1 MAATDVVVI
10 GAGHN
15 GLVCA
20 SYLARAGL
28 QVTILESAPHPGGC
42 IFTDELPDGQGRL
55 ERGAY
60 EHGGIV
66 GTGVAADLQLAE
78 NYGLEWIERDELV
91 LSPCDDGSAL
101 AFHRSL
107 DRTVELLGEVVGSD
121 EAERYR
127 RFVDWAAAASNILH
141 QADGGPP
148 PTLRELSALAEVS
161 LGSEG
166 RRFMQALLS
175 SATDF
180 TNARFTDDR
189 LRGTLCHWASHSQQP
204 STEPGTAAGAIL
216 FGSFHGHPSVRPKG
230 GSRGTIDAL
239 VRCFE
244 AAGGTVRCSAAV
256 ERVELTSDGSRALAV
271 HAAGERFE
279 ARRAI
284 VSAIDAKR
292 LFQRLIGPDGT
303 PDEIAG
309 EVARMHTGGR
319 NVGEIKVDAVIDA
332 LPKIPGPEGF
342 ERSLLLSPNT
352 GTDIRDSFA
361 SVMLGSYAKRPPL
374 MIAFPSA
381 LEPGW
386 APDGRHVVWI
396 STWIPFEPSEGSW
409 TDASL
414 DTAADQTWE
423 VAEQAIGSS
432 MKMVERRVTGPEDW
446 VAHNGNPMSNPNHIS
461 MSLDQLL
468 SNRPSPSLSR
478 YSTPVGGLFL
488 TGAGT
493 HPGGGITGAPGRNA
507 AAVVLDSLGIRR
519 RSTVEAMKARAA
531 LFSDA
536 LKAARSLGGSA

>member
-1 MAATDVVVI
+1 MTSTDVVVV

-28 QVTILESAPHPGGC
+28 EVIVLESAPHPGGC
-42 IFTDELPDGQGRL
+42 IFTDDLPDGQGRL

-66 GTGVAADLQLAE
+66 GTGVAEDLELTDRF
-78 NYGLEWIERDELV
+78 GLEWIERDELV
-91 LSPCDDGSAL
+91 LSPCDDGTAL

-107 DRTVELLGEVVGSD
+107 ERTVELLADVVGAE
-121 EAERYR
+121 EAGRYR
-127 RFVDWAAAASNILH
+127 RFVEWASSASTILH

-148 PTLRELSALAEVS
+148 PTLRELSALAEVA

-180 TNARFTDDR
+180 TNSRFQDDR

-216 FGSFHGHPSVRPKG
+216 FGSFHGHPAVRPKG
-230 GSRGTIDAL
+230 GSRGTVEAL
-239 VRCFE
+239 VRCLE
-244 AAGGTVRCSAAV
+244 ASGGTVRCSAAV
-256 ERVELTSDGSRALAV
+256 ERVELSANGSRAVAV

-292 LFQRLIGPDGT
+292 LFQRLIGPEGT
-303 PDEIAG
+303 PDSIAP
-309 EVARMHTGGR
+309 EVDRMHTGGR
-319 NVGEIKVDAVIDA
+319 NVGEIKVDAVIES
-332 LPKIPGPEGF
+332 LPEIPGPEGF
-342 ERSLLLSPNT
+342 ERSFLLSPNT

-361 SVMLGSYAKRPPL
+361 EIMVGRYAKRPPL
-374 MIAFPSA
+374 MIAFPSV

-386 APDGRHVVWI
+386 APDGRQVVWI
-396 STWIPFEPSEGSW
+396 STWLPFEPAEGPW
-409 TDASL
+409 TEESQEE
-414 DTAADQTWE
+414 AADRTWQI
-423 VAEQAIGSS
+423 AERAIGSS
-432 MKMVERRVTGPEDW
+432 MKMVERRITGPEDW

-478 YSTPVGGLFL
+478 YSTPIDGLFL

-507 AAVVLDSLGIRR
+507 AAVVLDDLGIRR
-519 RSTVEAMKARAA
+519 RSGAEALRARVA
-531 LFSDA
+531 LFGDA